1 MRLNTHSTAR
11 LYALTCLACV
21 IWLAQSLMQAQAD
34 GSLLDWSTIVFSLC
48 LLVVIGWCARC
59 AVVGWNTKDGDQA
72 ATSHDA
78 GPRRSIVDDMSIVKR
93 GGGRRLAEIASERGM
108 ACTLARYE
116 RNERFPSI
124 GHGPDPHRAAEP
136 RRRTREP

>member
-72 ATSHDA
+72 ATFHDA
-78 GPRRSIVDDMSIVKR
+78 GTTKEHRR
-93 GGGRRLAEIASERGM
+93 
-108 ACTLARYE
+108 
-116 RNERFPSI
+116 
-124 GHGPDPHRAAEP
+124 
-136 RRRTREP
+136 

>member
-1 MRLNTHSTAR
+1 MGVRIAAMRIPSARPVRIVERKGIPMRLNTHSTAR

-72 ATSHDA
+72 ATFHDA
-78 GPRRSIVDDMSIVKR
+78 GTTKEHRR
-93 GGGRRLAEIASERGM
+93 
-108 ACTLARYE
+108 
-116 RNERFPSI
+116 
-124 GHGPDPHRAAEP
+124 
-136 RRRTREP
+136 

>member
-59 AVVGWNTKDGDQA
+59 AVVGWNTKDG
-72 ATSHDA
+72 ATGGDV
-78 GPRRSIVDDMSIVKR
+78 PRCGDHE
-93 GGGRRLAEIASERGM
+93 GASSM
-108 ACTLARYE
+108 TCPL
-116 RNERFPSI
+116 
-124 GHGPDPHRAAEP
+124 
-136 RRRTREP
+136 